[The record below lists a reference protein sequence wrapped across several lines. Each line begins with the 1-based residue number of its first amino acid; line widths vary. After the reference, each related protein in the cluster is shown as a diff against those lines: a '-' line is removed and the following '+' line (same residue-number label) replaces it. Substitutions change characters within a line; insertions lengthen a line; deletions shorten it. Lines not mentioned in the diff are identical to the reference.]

1 MSETATSTPETS
13 VATTDLPLDTLAATI
28 KARIEAGDRS
38 AEKAADHYRAAG
50 LHLVEA
56 KTRLAQTGGKF
67 DHFLVECGIGRSRA
81 YELIG
86 IAKGT
91 KTLAGIRA
99 ATCER
104 VARHADRNRTARESV
119 TSGQHPPDHDS
130 ALVPEVEWLRAELGR
145 LQAEIERLTEENTAL
160 KDRVEVSV
168 LEITCLRAENAR
180 LRDDEESEPDWLVA
194 SDSERSADEIIRT
207 EFRIELRHALAFE
220 GYENEPEAN
229 NALERHLTRIDIQAA
244 GYLLAQT
251 AAKNII
257 KKIRERKKADRQPP
271 DKAALAA
278 LRKRAQALGYKTIHR
293 RGDTYWLVNADG
305 ESTTGTTGGLD
316 AVASFLDDEEAF
328 QAGAVRVIS
337 TACGMPVSACD
348 MNGPVE
354 LDDPRAVEAF
364 ARLAA

>member
-1 MSETATSTPETS
+1 MTETS

-180 LRDDEESEPDWLVA
+180 LRDDEESEPDWPIV
-194 SDSERSADEIIRT
+194 SDSEQSADEILH
-207 EFRIELRHALAFE
+207 EAFRIGLNEYLAYRIF
-220 GYENEPEAN
+220 ENEPEAN
-229 NALERHLTRIDIQAA
+229 AAQLRLTEVDIRGAGDFLGVLTAKRIAR
-244 GYLLAQT
+244 
-251 AAKNII
+251 
-257 KKIRERKKADRQPP
+257 KIGVRKKADRQPP

-348 MNGPVE
+348 RNGPVE